1 MLNLSVARPKPV
13 VRRYQAGTKSFS
25 LNQKLSDQIRESAK
39 RHGVTL
45 FMFLVSAFQALL
57 YRHSGLDDI
66 CVGTP
71 TAGRNTSL
79 TRSLIGF
86 FVNTLVLR
94 TNLSENPTFQEL
106 LRRVRETC
114 LEAFDHADVPFEA
127 VVAELQ
133 PERNPS
139 HHPLFQVWFVLQNQ
153 PGSTLGMTGV
163 NLSEID
169 VRLPTTIFDLA
180 LSVHEGDQLNGSAI
194 YDTDLFAEEAISE
207 LLGHFETFLA
217 EAVNDPTKRILAIE
231 LDAKDVS
238 TQLISMPEVD
248 FAF

>member
-1 MLNLSVARPKPV
+1 
-13 VRRYQAGTKSFS
+13 
-25 LNQKLSDQIRESAK
+25 
-39 RHGVTL
+39 
-45 FMFLVSAFQALL
+45 
-57 YRHSGLDDI
+57 
-66 CVGTP
+66 
-71 TAGRNTSL
+71 
-79 TRSLIGF
+79 
-86 FVNTLVLR
+86 
-94 TNLSENPTFQEL
+94 
-106 LRRVRETC
+106 
-114 LEAFDHADVPFEA
+114 
-127 VVAELQ
+127 
-133 PERNPS
+133 
-139 HHPLFQVWFVLQNQ
+139 
-153 PGSTLGMTGV
+153 MTGV